1 VSYAT
6 HLAQTAPAPRLA
18 FKEMAESFGIQS
30 GSARSKK
37 SGQAQA
43 GTHIAQYLNMAL
55 LVSWGDAALNICPV
69 SENKGVTSPAI
80 AQVGETP
87 IEPLIL

>member
-1 VSYAT
+1 MSDGSDLRVIFFDAGGT
-6 HLAQTAPAPRLA
+6 LIEPREGRTCAQRRGWRMLYH
-18 FKEMAESFGIQS
+18 S
-30 GSARSKK
+30 
-37 SGQAQA
+37 

-55 LVSWGDAALNICPV
+55 SVSWGDAALNICPV